1 MAMKFGRAHCEQLK
15 KSLSPYQARDLYTN
29 EDGEHYAQELTFL
42 CEDQRCRALLTPV
55 GIYMARKSKRALHF
69 RTREEH
75 APDCDFL
82 QPGASGGTSRSPAE
96 QEDDF
101 KPSDFPT
108 ELDLSPRPRKGAGG
122 GGETTTSGIDDET
135 GTSGAASTRDGNM
148 RKTSTHT
155 RYLDLVVDCYLSE
168 DDASK
173 NQLLTIADKT
183 KTFARFFKKIQYFQ
197 DETGLIYHGLIDDL
211 RLYAGKGVGL
221 RFAELVWVDKKR
233 YRVWAYVPQERIE
246 ESRRRKAF
254 LAEIDELEKAIKA
267 GEQVH
272 AFFVGAYPLRSTVE
286 NRDGSQFEVYRAEL
300 LSIDHLSLVFAE
312 SSQR

>member
-135 GTSGAASTRDGNM
+135 GTSGAASTRDGKM
-148 RKTSTHT
+148 RKTSTRT

-267 GEQVH
+267 GEQVQ

>member
-1 MAMKFGRAHCEQLK
+1 
-15 KSLSPYQARDLYTN
+15 
-29 EDGEHYAQELTFL
+29 
-42 CEDQRCRALLTPV
+42 
-55 GIYMARKSKRALHF
+55 MARKSKRALHF

-135 GTSGAASTRDGNM
+135 GTSGAASTRDGKM
-148 RKTSTHT
+148 RKTSTRT

-267 GEQVH
+267 VEQVH

>member
-108 ELDLSPRPRKGAGG
+108 ELDLSPRPRKSAGG
-122 GGETTTSGIDDET
+122 GGETTTSGVDDET

>member
-135 GTSGAASTRDGNM
+135 GTSGAASTRDGKM
-148 RKTSTHT
+148 RKTSTRT

-197 DETGLIYHGLIDDL
+197 DETCVARTPLHSKGRIDSN
-211 RLYAGKGVGL
+211 
-221 RFAELVWVDKKR
+221 
-233 YRVWAYVPQERIE
+233 Q
-246 ESRRRKAF
+246 
-254 LAEIDELEKAIKA
+254 
-267 GEQVH
+267 
-272 AFFVGAYPLRSTVE
+272 
-286 NRDGSQFEVYRAEL
+286 
-300 LSIDHLSLVFAE
+300 LSWRTHW
-312 SSQR
+312 

>member
-122 GGETTTSGIDDET
+122 GGETTTSGVDDET

>member
-1 MAMKFGRAHCEQLK
+1 MLFR
-15 KSLSPYQARDLYTN
+15 SN

-135 GTSGAASTRDGNM
+135 GTSGAASTRDGKM
-148 RKTSTHT
+148 RKTSTRT

>member
-1 MAMKFGRAHCEQLK
+1 M
-15 KSLSPYQARDLYTN
+15 SPYQARDLYTN

-135 GTSGAASTRDGNM
+135 GTSGAASTRDGKM
-148 RKTSTHT
+148 RKTSTRT

>member
-29 EDGEHYAQELTFL
+29 EDGEHYAQELAFL

-135 GTSGAASTRDGNM
+135 GTSGAASTRDGKM
-148 RKTSTHT
+148 RKTSTRT

-267 GEQVH
+267 GEQVQ